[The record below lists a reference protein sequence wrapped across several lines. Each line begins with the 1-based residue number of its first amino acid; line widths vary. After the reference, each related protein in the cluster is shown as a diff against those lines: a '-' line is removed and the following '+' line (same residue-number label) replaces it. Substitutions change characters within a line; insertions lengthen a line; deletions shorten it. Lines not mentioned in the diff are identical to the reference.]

1 MMTRPTRPFDLSS
14 RVLDRSQIL
23 TRPGQNGKLNS
34 QKWPSDSSKGSGTPT
49 IWPSHSVK
57 LFSLLPNHSFSN
69 LGFSGLGQQKFL
81 KFDLV
86 VSKWPKFNNWLTFS
100 KNITDLI
107 HLRPHQTLCYFVAFW
122 VVLTSTTWQ
131 TFGGPSQRCQSL
143 INLNVIA

>member
-1 MMTRPTRPFDLSS
+1 MRYDSF
-14 RVLDRSQIL
+14 
-23 TRPGQNGKLNS
+23 LNS
-34 QKWPSDSSKGSGTPT
+34 KKWPSDSSKGSGNPT

-57 LFSLLPNHSFSN
+57 LFSSLPNHPFSN
-69 LGFSGLGQQKFL
+69 LGFSGLGQQKIL

-122 VVLTSTTWQ
+122 VVLASTMWPLH
-131 TFGGPSQRCQSL
+131 FGMVLSHFLKQIRLPYL
-143 INLNVIA
+143 IWKRIVRSFIWPQLLKYFW